1 MRKILFLCLL
11 GLNFANTSIAQQK
24 VTIPSKD
31 SLPITADMYSVD
43 ENKPYIILCH
53 QAGYSRGEYKEIATK
68 LNKLGYNC
76 LAIDLRSGGEVNG
89 IKNET
94 AAAALKKKKPQG
106 YLDAEQDILAAIDFV
121 YFSSEKPVIL
131 WGSSFS
137 ASLVL
142 KVATY
147 NDKVKAVMA
156 FSPGEYFKGINLAD
170 KIKILNKPLF
180 VTSAKSEATD
190 VLTLTKSIMSKNK
203 VQYIPKGAGGHG
215 SRVLWNNSPDYLDYW
230 TAVILFLRDIDL

>member
-43 ENKPYIILCH
+43 ESKPYIILCH

-106 YLDAEQDILAAIDFV
+106 YLDAEQDIVAA
-121 YFSSEKPVIL
+121 L
-131 WGSSFS
+131 
-137 ASLVL
+137 
-142 KVATY
+142 
-147 NDKVKAVMA
+147 
-156 FSPGEYFKGINLAD
+156 
-170 KIKILNKPLF
+170 
-180 VTSAKSEATD
+180 
-190 VLTLTKSIMSKNK
+190 
-203 VQYIPKGAGGHG
+203 
-215 SRVLWNNSPDYLDYW
+215 DYLYEKFE
-230 TAVILFLRDIDL
+230 AFLKTLN